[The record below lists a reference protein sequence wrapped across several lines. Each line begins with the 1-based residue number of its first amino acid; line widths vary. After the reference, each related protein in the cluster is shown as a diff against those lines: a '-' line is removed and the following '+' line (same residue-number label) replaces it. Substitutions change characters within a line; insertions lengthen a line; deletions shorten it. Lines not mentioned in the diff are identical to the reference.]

1 MGSHTYLNPYDIKI
15 LLCISQPKTHFALA
29 LAWKRAVKSKIEA
42 HFPFLVTPYIRT
54 IGFRSCDF
62 QFILDWTMDLMTT
75 LTSSIAQLG
84 QSCFEFSIESVNYFT
99 GHFLIFL
106 RPKFETISL
115 EITNY
120 MVQFCYQYSIALGLL
135 VLDRW
140 KPNDWKLG
148 ESQNHGTGTYYIQ
161 RKLKL
166 CSSAQ
171 GPWAQAKVTP
181 IFCDAATTLEV
192 GKILS
197 DSSHVTLVDH
207 RWLDR
212 RSVWV
217 GLTPCRLL

>member
-1 MGSHTYLNPYDIKI
+1 MEESGEIENRSPLPLFGYYYVHTYYRIPLMWLSIHPWLNNGFDDYSH
-15 LLCISQPKTHFALA
+15 LF
-29 LAWKRAVKSKIEA
+29 
-42 HFPFLVTPYIRT
+42 YRT
-54 IGFRSCDF
+54 IGPKLFW
-62 QFILDWTMDLMTT
+62 ILNWICKL
-75 LTSSIAQLG
+75 
-84 QSCFEFSIESVNYFT
+84 YFT
-99 GHFLIFL
+99 GHFLIFVRL
-106 RPKFETISL
+106 KFETILNFSWNHKIL
-115 EITNY
+115 GPILL
-120 MVQFCYQYSIALGLL
+120 SIALGLL

-148 ESQNHGTGTYYIQ
+148 ERYYIPW
-161 RKLKL
+161 KLKP

-197 DSSHVTLVDH
+197 DSSHVTLLDH
-207 RWLDR
+207 RWLDK